1 MDARRD
7 HRPDTRLRRQLRGVR
22 AAPQHRRDNGHRPH
36 RAEIPDRERSHLVI
50 AHLSA
55 ILQGAMYLGLSV
67 AFAMANLTPWL
78 ETSAAALL
86 VCGSVL
92 FVTGATLN
100 WRQDVGDHFAE
111 RSPGWRCFALSS
123 VGHLSGMTLV
133 LVGVVMGI

>member
-1 MDARRD
+1 M
-7 HRPDTRLRRQLRGVR
+7 TRAQEIVIAYGVVSISYGF
-22 AAPQHRRDNGHRPH
+22 ALG
-36 RAEIPDRERSHLVI
+36 IPLSRERSAAPNASRHLVI

-67 AFAMANLTPWL
+67 AFAMVKLTPWL

-86 VCGSVL
+86 VCGSML

-100 WRQDVGDHFAE
+100 WRQHVGDHFAE

-123 VGHLSGMTLV
+123 VGHLSGMTVV
-133 LVGVVMGI
+133 LVGVVMSI